1 VDRNW
6 LRTLLEFA
14 WTGLAVQ
21 RGRSALTVVGMA
33 VGTASVV
40 AVASIGLAG
49 RTHVVGLIEG
59 VGANLV
65 LARGT
70 SEGVNP
76 EFVTTEDVDALAESL
91 QGVATLAPVIETSRT
106 ISIKG
111 QAWPVNV
118 LGVTPEYADVRNL
131 RVYSGRFLRAAE
143 EESGSKVALISRE
156 LATRLYGGVLPPDAS
171 VRLYDLR
178 FDVVGI
184 FGESVGTA
192 AVVRRSEAAGL
203 TVIVPYTT
211 LRHLH
216 DNREV
221 DVVYMRGATA
231 AAVPQVMQIAER
243 VLSARHRSMESI
255 EVESLKPFLDLALR
269 VSEAITLVLLA
280 VAGIS
285 LIVGGIG
292 IMNIMLVT
300 VRERTRD
307 IGIRLAIGARRRDIL
322 IQFLLEAALLSMVGG
337 VVGVALG
344 AGLPLLV
351 GVLLG
356 VQAPISAWS
365 VGVAFAVC
373 VAVGLIFGV
382 QPARKAAGMNIV
394 DSLAYE

>member
-1 VDRNW
+1 
-6 LRTLLEFA
+6 
-14 WTGLAVQ
+14 
-21 RGRSALTVVGMA
+21 M
-33 VGTASVV
+33 V

-65 LARGT
+65 MARGT

-106 ISIKG
+106 LSIKG

-118 LGVTPEYADVRNL
+118 LGVTPEYAGVRNL
-131 RVYSGRFLRAAE
+131 RIYSGRFLRTAE

-156 LATRLYGGVLPPDAS
+156 LATRRYGGVLPPDAS

-322 IQFLLEAALLSMVGG
+322 TQFLLEAALLSMVGG

-351 GVLLG
+351 GLLLG